1 MGWSFTRWRSEGD
14 VDAQTG
20 GCSMPQIRARS
31 GRMYGQMLPHSGSR
45 GPRAMPPTTELCHAP
60 AVMPIM
66 RNARFKTAPWSHDPC
81 HGKCL
86 LKFALRLSRALAC
99 PIESIGVPTRR
110 PAYVGPMLWVRRSR
124 HVVTV
129 RPAYA
134 LFTPKFPR
142 EQNVC
147 CRHFCCFP
155 IVPACNALE
164 GWKHTGTALDN
175 RNA

>member
-1 MGWSFTRWRSEGD
+1 MRRQGLLYAANTGKVGEDVWSNVATLWF
-14 VDAQTG
+14 
-20 GCSMPQIRARS
+20 ARS
-31 GRMYGQMLPHSGSR
+31 PCNAAYDRTVPCPRRDAHYAQCAFQDCALVKRP
-45 GPRAMPPTTELCHAP
+45 GPWK
-60 AVMPIM
+60 
-66 RNARFKTAPWSHDPC
+66 N
-81 HGKCL
+81 L

-110 PAYVGPMLWVRRSR
+110 PAHVGPMLWVRRSR

-134 LFTPKFPR
+134 LFTPKFSR
-142 EQNVC
+142 ERNVC
-147 CRHFCCFP
+147 CHHFCCFP